1 MANGAIP
8 YLCGGTFLCQVLRAR
23 NDLATATAHTKR
35 KKENLS
41 EQETFRRL
49 ISIYQL
55 KDFYGGTSLKTYT
68 SKYKSCQDS
77 LIAYTQF
84 AESDLRLAFNS
95 AVRAKDS
102 VALRMMSDFVSE
114 FINVKDK
121 GVQLVRCLLGMI
133 KDDDDILAQDEFF
146 ILNGESVTKAELAT
160 MDNFEIEP
168 FLLGTWHYI
177 VMRRAD
183 KNKNGADTYQ
193 SWYVSRGDYRGNV
206 GNDIFRNIIVTSA
219 SLAPPIVESEEAT
232 DEQPELDEKVI
243 DDFFDGDGKD
253 EQRNVS
259 QAIFINNGS
268 GVQIGVNYG
277 SLNFPPCK
285 TP

>member
-1 MANGAIP
+1 MKNGAIP

-23 NDLATATAHTKR
+23 NDLATAAEHVKS

-55 KDFYGGTSLKTYT
+55 KDFYSDTSLKTYT
-68 SKYKSCQDS
+68 SVYKSCKKS
-77 LIAYTQF
+77 LTAYAQF
-84 AESDLRLAFNS
+84 TDSDLRLAFDS

-102 VALRMMSDFVSE
+102 LALWMMGDFVGE

-133 KDDDDILAQDEFF
+133 KDDESILPHDRFF

-160 MDNFEIEP
+160 MDDFVIEP
-168 FLLGTWHYI
+168 FLLGVWHYI
-177 VMRRAD
+177 IMRRAD
-183 KNKNGADTYQ
+183 KNEKGAYTYQ
-193 SWYVSRGDYRGNV
+193 SWYVGRNDYRGNV
-206 GNDIFRNIIVTSA
+206 GNDINRNIIVKSIPLP
-219 SLAPPIVESEEAT
+219 SPLVED
-232 DEQPELDEKVI
+232 DEVADKQPETEVI
-243 DDFFDGDGKD
+243 NDYAGGARKG
-253 EQRNVS
+253 EQKSIN
-259 QAIFINNGS
+259 QAVFINNGN

-277 SLNFPPCK
+277 SLNFSSHK
-285 TP
+285 TS